1 MEFYEILIK
10 GHLDQRRAAWFE
22 GLTLTQ
28 LPDGATRLSGVL
40 PDQAALYGILARIR
54 DLGLPLLLVERKEEQ
69 LKKGSCVLG

>member
-28 LPDGATRLSGVL
+28 LPNGATRLAGAVT
-40 PDQAALYGILARIR
+40 DQAALYAILTRIR

-69 LKKGSCVLG
+69 AEQP